1 MARKV
6 LMITGAGR
14 GIGAA
19 TARLAAVRGYDL
31 LLTWRGN
38 EAAAQATGTACTA
51 AGAAVELVRA
61 DAANEAEMLAAFAAL
76 DARFGRI
83 DGLVANAGITGPM
96 CRLIDSSLADWDA
109 VFRLNVLGLY
119 LSLREAA
126 RRMSTARAGQGG
138 AIVTLS
144 SRAAEIGSPGEFIHY
159 AASKGAVD
167 SITIGFAKEVA
178 AEGIR
183 VNAVSPGLIDTDI
196 HATAGAPDRVQ
207 RFGPMI
213 PMGRGGTAEEVAE
226 SILFL
231 LSDAASYITGARLPV
246 GGGR

>member
-19 TARLAAVRGYDL
+19 TARLAATRGYDL

-38 EAAAQATGTACTA
+38 EAAAQATATACTT

-61 DAANEAEMLAAFAAL
+61 DASDEAEMLAAFAAL
-76 DARFGRI
+76 DTRFGRI
-83 DGLVANAGITGPM
+83 DALVANAGITGPM
-96 CRLIDSSLADWDA
+96 GRLMDSSLADWDA

-126 RRMSTARAGQGG
+126 KRMSTARGGQGG

-144 SRAAEIGSPGEFIHY
+144 SRAAEIGSAGEFIHY

-167 SITIGFAKEVA
+167 TITIGFAREVA

-183 VNAVSPGLIDTDI
+183 VNAVNPGLIDTEI

-231 LSDAASYITGARLPV
+231 LSDAASYITGARLPI